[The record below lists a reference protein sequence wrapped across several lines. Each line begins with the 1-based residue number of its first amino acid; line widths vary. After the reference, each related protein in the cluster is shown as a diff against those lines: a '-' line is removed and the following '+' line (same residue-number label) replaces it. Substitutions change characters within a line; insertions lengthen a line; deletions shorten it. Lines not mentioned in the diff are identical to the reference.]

1 MTCPTEISTLLSVM
15 NTNITLNK
23 EQQRIVNLLSNTCK
37 KVKLFDHN
45 GLATCRC
52 LIEDQKVIDFYLTET
67 EAIASYNDAT
77 DLDSSEDS
85 YQLNDVDENV
95 LNKLFSRV
103 ANADQYINT
112 LHNKQYVQE
121 LQEFLK

>member
-1 MTCPTEISTLLSVM
+1 MILSVM

-23 EQQRIVNLLSNTCK
+23 EQQRVVNLLSNTCE
-37 KVKLFDHN
+37 KVNLFDHN

-52 LIEDQKVIDFYLTET
+52 LISEQKVVDIYLTET
-67 EAIASYNDAT
+67 EAIASYVDAT

-85 YQLNDVDENV
+85 YQLTDVDENV

-103 ANADQYINT
+103 ADADQYINT
-112 LHNKQYVQE
+112 LHNKQYVEE

>member
-1 MTCPTEISTLLSVM
+1 M

-23 EQQRIVNLLSNTCK
+23 EQQRVVNLLSNTCE
-37 KVKLFDHN
+37 KVNLFVHN

-52 LIEDQKVIDFYLTET
+52 LISEQKVVDIYLTET
-67 EAIASYNDAT
+67 EAIASYVDAT

-85 YQLNDVDENV
+85 HQLTDVDENV

-103 ANADQYINT
+103 ADADQYINT
-112 LHNKQYVQE
+112 LHNKQYVEE

>member
-1 MTCPTEISTLLSVM
+1 M

-23 EQQRIVNLLSNTCK
+23 EQQEIVNLLNNTCK

-52 LIEDQKVIDFYLTET
+52 LIEDQKVVDFYLTET

-85 YQLNDVDENV
+85 YQLTNVDENV

-112 LHNKQYVQE
+112 LHNKQYVEE